1 MKGWFKVS
9 DFYFDAIIFDM
20 DGVVTKT
27 ALVHAHAWKKT
38 FDEYMKRREEEHG
51 EPFTEFTHDGD
62 YLPYVDGKPRY
73 EGVQS
78 FLESRGIELPYGEKS
93 DPGNK
98 ETICGIGNRKNEL
111 FREVLE
117 EDGVER
123 YEPMV
128 EFIKEVKQHGVKVG
142 VASSSKNC
150 EMILEKAGV
159 LDLFETRV
167 DGVVSETLGLK
178 GKPEADIFVTAA
190 RNVGAEPARTI
201 VVEDA
206 TSGVA
211 AGRNGGFG
219 LVLGVARKDNV
230 DALLANGADIVM
242 KDLSDMRIGWLQKW
256 FQRKPHHLIDKWNA
270 IDNPSS
276 VQLWEFRE
284 DVPIYLNPCY
294 LRTGKD
300 IFEKDKTVF
309 FLDYDGTLTPIV
321 DRPQDAVVSGEM
333 KDTVERLS
341 KKCRV
346 FIVSGRFREDVQQL
360 LGIKELLYA
369 GSHGFDIEGEGF
381 SMVHP
386 KAKEVIPVVEENI
399 KKLEAELGDIDGL
412 LIEKKKF
419 SVAVHYRLVDEDKHL
434 PRIRKMVEDIAREND
449 SLRLMSG
456 KKVFELLPNIEWD
469 KGKAIR
475 WILEAMKMDWHD
487 ANMIYIGDDVTDE
500 FAFRMLRTR
509 GTSILVSKEEK
520 ASSADFRLKDPQEVR
535 ELFEKFIH
543 EIG

>member
-1 MKGWFKVS
+1 VS
-9 DFYFDAIIFDM
+9 DFAFDAIIFDM

-38 FDEYMKRREEEHG
+38 FDEYLRKREKRDG
-51 EPFTEFTHDGD
+51 EAFREFTHDGD

-78 FLESRGIELPYGEKS
+78 FLESRGISLPYGEKS
-93 DPGNK
+93 DGGDK
-98 ETICGIGNRKNEL
+98 ETVCGLGNRKNEL

-117 EDGVER
+117 EDGVQR

-128 EFIKEVKQHGVKVG
+128 KFIKEVKEHGVKVG

-150 EMILEKAGV
+150 ELILEKAGV
-159 LDLFETRV
+159 HDLFETRV
-167 DGVVSETLGLK
+167 DGVVSEELGLK
-178 GKPEADIFVTAA
+178 GKPEPDIFVTAT
-190 RNVGAEPARTI
+190 RNVGAEPAKTI

-206 TSGVA
+206 ASGVA

-230 DALLANGADIVM
+230 DALLDNGADIAM
-242 KDLSDMRIGWLQKW
+242 KNLSDMNIVWLQKW
-256 FQRKPHHLIDKWNA
+256 FLRRPHHLIDKWTE

-284 DVPIYLNPCY
+284 DVPIYLNHYY
-294 LRTGKD
+294 LRTGRD
-300 IFEKDKTVF
+300 IFEKKETVF

-321 DRPQDAVVSGEM
+321 DRPQDAVVSEDM
-333 KDTVERLS
+333 KRTVERLAE
-341 KKCRV
+341 KCKV
-346 FIVSGRFREDVQQL
+346 FIVSGRFREDVQNL
-360 LGIKELLYA
+360 LGVKGLLYA
-369 GSHGFDIEGEGF
+369 GSHGFDIQGGGF

-386 KAKEVIPVVEENI
+386 KAEEVIPVVEGAI
-399 KKLEAELGDIDGL
+399 KRLSASLGDIEGL
-412 LIEKKKF
+412 IIEKKKF
-419 SVAVHYRLVDEDKHL
+419 SVAVHYRMADEKKYL
-434 PRIRKMVEDIAREND
+434 RRIREEVEAVEKDNG
-449 SLRLMSG
+449 SLRLMRG

-469 KGKAIR
+469 KGRAIR
-475 WILEAMKMDWHD
+475 WILEAIGMGWKD

-509 GTSILVSKEEK
+509 GSSILVSKDERPS
-520 ASSADFRLKDPQEVR
+520 AADFRLNDPGEVK
-535 ELFEKFIH
+535 ELFERFIDKV
-543 EIG
+543 G